1 MVSQA
6 FDSSDTQYSVITIV
20 YRRSGMPTVVRHYKE
35 AYIVPILIA
44 IGLASRE
51 SGAGKAKFYQQ
62 ELEGYMEERR
72 GTQP

>member
-1 MVSQA
+1 
-6 FDSSDTQYSVITIV
+6 
-20 YRRSGMPTVVRHYKE
+20 MPTVVRHYKE